1 MAKGWDFDP
10 SQFMGIVEE
19 DVGKR
24 LRIIS
29 MALLSE
35 IVYASPVG
43 NVTLWKKGTA
53 PKGYTGGGFRANNQV
68 SIGSPDYSDLPDTDK
83 TGAATIQKGNA
94 VIAQAKPFAV
104 IYIQNNKPYAE
115 ELERGHSTQAPTG
128 VYANSFH
135 GVSQAYK

>member
-1 MAKGWDFDP
+1 MPKAWSVDP
-10 SQFMGIVEE
+10 SMFAQQVEE

-35 IVYASPVG
+35 IVTRSPVD
-43 NVTLWKKGTA
+43 KGT
-53 PKGYTGGGFRANNQV
+53 FRANNQV
-68 SIGSPDYSDLPDTDK
+68 SIGSPDYTKTEAVDK
-83 TGAATIQKGNA
+83 NGAHTIQQGSA
-94 VIAQAKPFAV
+94 VIAQGKPFSV
-104 IYIQNNKPYAE
+104 IYIQNNLPYAE
-115 ELERGHSTQAPTG
+115 ALENGHSQQAPSG

>member
-1 MAKGWDFDP
+1 MANSWSFDP
-10 SQFMGIVEE
+10 SLFANQVEE
-19 DVGKR
+19 DVGKK

-35 IVYASPVG
+35 IVQRSPVG
-43 NVTLWKKGTA
+43 NPALWKGDA
-53 PKGYTGGGFRANNQV
+53 PTGYTGGSFRANNQV
-68 SIGSPDYSDLPDTDK
+68 SIGSPDYSDLPDVDK
-83 TGAATIQKGNA
+83 SGGPTMQKGAA
-94 VIAQAKPFAV
+94 VIAQTQPFSV

-128 VYANSFH
+128 VYAVSFH